1 MIAMFKEEM
10 SWETLEPLYIRIY
23 RDSFTQPEV
32 NGMLA
37 FYGSPAGQTVIK
49 KMPLVVQNTM
59 TEMQKRMGPFLEKL
73 IKMEEETIEQMK
85 EVAAQK

>member
-1 MIAMFKEEM
+1 
-10 SWETLEPLYIRIY
+10 
-23 RDSFTQPEV
+23 
-32 NGMLA
+32 MLA